1 MNERESKDNPTDTPA
16 PEREVRVVK
25 YNCGCVGFEP
35 DEHGRAILLM
45 TCDGDNS
52 PTPGRFMGQHSL
64 LLNADLADYWQ
75 QRIYQAMVKAQGFDN
90 IKNALAPLLKGEQ
103 NG

>member
-1 MNERESKDNPTDTPA
+1 
-16 PEREVRVVK
+16 
-25 YNCGCVGFEP
+25 
-35 DEHGRAILLM
+35 
-45 TCDGDNS
+45 
-52 PTPGRFMGQHSL
+52 MGQHSL